1 MSDPERIFRVCTSL
15 RDFGFQLTVDDFG
28 TGYSSL
34 AYLQR
39 LPVSSLKIDKS
50 FIGSMGR
57 DDADG
62 ETIVRSTLHLAHN
75 LGLTVVAEGV
85 ETAEVYDT
93 LASLG
98 CDYAQGY
105 LVSRPMPN
113 EELLVWLE
121 KQKTDKHRAA
131 VPELADVPALSY
143 R

>member
-1 MSDPERIFRVCTSL
+1 
-15 RDFGFQLTVDDFG
+15 
-28 TGYSSL
+28 
-34 AYLQR
+34 
-39 LPVSSLKIDKS
+39 
-50 FIGSMGR
+50 MGR

-113 EELLVWLE
+113 EELLAWLE
-121 KQKTDKHRAA
+121 RQKTDKHRAA
-131 VPELADVPALSY
+131 VPELADVRALSY